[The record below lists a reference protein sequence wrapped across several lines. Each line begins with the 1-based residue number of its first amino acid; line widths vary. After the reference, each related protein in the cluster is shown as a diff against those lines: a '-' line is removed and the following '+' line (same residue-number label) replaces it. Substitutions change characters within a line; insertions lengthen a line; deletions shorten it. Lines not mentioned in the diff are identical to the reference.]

1 MMHGPSAAHRGG
13 IVSSFDVVVV
23 GGGIVGTATA
33 FELGRAGA
41 RTLLVDRAD
50 PGRATDA
57 GAGILS
63 PETSKRDDAG
73 WVDLVRAAGAHY
85 DQLLPRLDADNG
97 WSRCGIL
104 QLATRDTDLSAWEW
118 VAARARGATEI
129 SADDA
134 RALVPVLGTI
144 VRALHHPGAARVDG
158 RAMCAALARG
168 AAAHGVEVRIASVD
182 EVRGGRAGSSSGV
195 RSDVGVVIDGAFVE
209 ADAVVIAGG
218 AWTRRFGDQLGVQ
231 LPVGPL
237 RGQIA
242 HLMVPDHDT
251 ARWPIVQQVYGHY
264 MVPWDDRRVA
274 VGATVEDAGFAP
286 DVTAGGLLE
295 ITREALRV
303 MPGLAGATLRE
314 VRVGLRPAS
323 VDDLPILGAL
333 PGVPNVYVATGHGAN
348 GLLLGPVSGLAVA
361 DLVLGDRALG
371 RSLNLDLDLTPF
383 SPARFQNPS
392 I

>member
-1 MMHGPSAAHRGG
+1 
-13 IVSSFDVVVV
+13 VSSFDVVVV
-23 GGGIVGTATA
+23 GGGIVGAATA

-63 PETSKRDDAG
+63 PETAKRDDAA
-73 WVDLVRAAGAHY
+73 WVSLVRAADRYY
-85 DQLLPRLDADNG
+85 DRLLPQLDADNG
-97 WSRCGIL
+97 WQRCGIL
-104 QLATRDTDLSAWEW
+104 QLATRDSDLPAWEW
-118 VAARARGATEI
+118 VAERASGATEI
-129 SADDA
+129 TADEA
-134 RALVPVLGTI
+134 RAMVPVLGTI

-158 RAMCAALARG
+158 RTMCGALMRAAVS
-168 AAAHGVEVRIASVD
+168 HGVEVRAASVD
-182 EVRGGRAGSSSGV
+182 EVRGGASGR
-195 RSDVGVVIDGAFVE
+195 RSGAGVVIDGAFVDAE
-209 ADAVVIAGG
+209 AAVIAGG
-218 AWTRRFGDQLGVQ
+218 AWTRRFGEQLGVQ
-231 LPVGPL
+231 LPVDAL

-242 HLMVPDHDT
+242 HLMVPEYDT

-264 MVPWDDRRVA
+264 MVPWDSGRVA

-303 MPGLAGATLRE
+303 MPGLASATLRE

-333 PGVPNVYVATGHGAN
+333 PGVRNVYVATGHGAN
-348 GLLLGPVSGLAVA
+348 GLLLGPVSGAAVA
-361 DLVLGDRALG
+361 RLVLDGGDDDDATG
-371 RSLNLDLDLTPF
+371 GGAIDRSLNLDLDLTPF
-383 SPARFQNPS
+383 SPARFQN
-392 I
+392 